1 MLPIFPRS
9 IRSLSALSIKLMRFI
24 PTSLVISSLLDPLRT
39 SSVQDYKVS
48 SLYLYRKLLI
58 FLYDR
63 FRINDLPHFHR
74 VSSPKKHRELF
85 LRDWQHPSSG
95 CCQRWERFHVTV
107 IHEGEGV
114 RVGVCCCLKLC
125 YIFISVVSFCLFDRL
140 QSSLS
145 ASVVLDRFPVL
156 KPPLEQDRLL
166 KEQLFLIILLL
177 FIKT

>member
-114 RVGVCCCLKLC
+114 RVGVAHFKEALPGRSPEARSRTLR
-125 YIFISVVSFCLFDRL
+125 VSAR
-140 QSSLS
+140 
-145 ASVVLDRFPVL
+145 V
-156 KPPLEQDRLL
+156 KPGDQTRLL
-166 KEQLFLIILLL
+166 ALVRSHSR
-177 FIKT
+177 